1 MMMVMEADGGTCA
14 CDCDGVNGD
23 DLHNGRGGLVVA
35 LVVVDLLRDR
45 KSSVKK
51 AESWRRDTFFL
62 KEATTTWKTK
72 TKGSLIMFAEAMRMW
87 AVLAFG
93 Q

>member
-1 MMMVMEADGGTCA
+1 MMMVMEADGGICA

-35 LVVVDLLRDR
+35 LVVVDLLCDR

-51 AESWRRDTFFL
+51 AESWRRDTFF
-62 KEATTTWKTK
+62 
-72 TKGSLIMFAEAMRMW
+72 F
-87 AVLAFG
+87 
-93 Q
+93 